1 MPAVFA
7 FGISPG
13 EGPDLVFVTLPHIFS
28 QLPMGGVVAI
38 FFFVALLLAALT
50 SGISILEVIVAFCME
65 EFKMK
70 RKVAVALTFLLIWVL
85 GCLCIVSSKV
95 FSLFEFLSAECLML
109 IGGLLVVLFAGWKL
123 GRKGV
128 FEELTNGGDIRLSP
142 RMFEILLFL
151 IRFVAPVA
159 LLAIAVFQIHE

>member
-1 MPAVFA
+1 
-7 FGISPG
+7 
-13 EGPDLVFVTLPHIFS
+13 
-28 QLPMGGVVAI
+28 MGGVVAI

-123 GRKGV
+123 GRKAV
-128 FEELTNGGDIRLSP
+128 FEELTNDGDIKLSP
-142 RMFEILLFL
+142 RMFETLLFL

>member
-1 MPAVFA
+1 
-7 FGISPG
+7 
-13 EGPDLVFVTLPHIFS
+13 
-28 QLPMGGVVAI
+28 
-38 FFFVALLLAALT
+38 
-50 SGISILEVIVAFCME
+50 
-65 EFKMK
+65 
-70 RKVAVALTFLLIWVL
+70 
-85 GCLCIVSSKV
+85 V